1 MAFIK
6 PPEDIFEF
14 SGEDEMDFVIGAT
27 ALSNPETNFSQRT
40 ARITSTGH
48 GYQADSLIYLRGFSA
63 TLDFMNGMKKIEAV
77 AANTID
83 VRLGNFDAYV
93 AGTPAGTETGD
104 PIVTYDVDWELMGF
118 EFNLAAD
125 GGTSEN
131 FSIDVDAAK
140 GAAWDTNLYEK
151 DMNGIG
157 DVVVNFSKP
166 RPLKANDLIVFS
178 YENTDANN
186 LWGLKVIARRTA

>member
-14 SGEDEMDFVIGAT
+14 SGEDEMDFVVGAT
-27 ALSNPETNFSQRT
+27 VTTQPNTGWELRT

-48 GYQADSLIYLRGFSA
+48 GYQAGSLIYLAGFVT
-63 TLDFMNGMKKIEAV
+63 TLTYLNGLHKINAV
-77 AANTID
+77 AANTMDI
-83 VRLGNFDAYV
+83 VLGKFEAY
-93 AGTPAGTETGD
+93 AAATPAGTETGD
-104 PIVTYDVDWELMGF
+104 PVVTYDVDWELMGF

-125 GGTSEN
+125 GGTSES
-131 FSIDVDAAK
+131 FSVDIDAAK
-140 GAAWDTNLYEK
+140 GAAWDTNLYTK
-151 DMNGIG
+151 NMNGIG

-166 RPLKANDLIVFS
+166 RPLKANDLVKFS
-178 YENTDANN
+178 YENTDADN